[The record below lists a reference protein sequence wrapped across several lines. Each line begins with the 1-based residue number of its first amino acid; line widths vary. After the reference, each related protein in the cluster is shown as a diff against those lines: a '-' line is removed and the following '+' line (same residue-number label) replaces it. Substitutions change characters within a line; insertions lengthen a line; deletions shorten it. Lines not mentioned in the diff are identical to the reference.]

1 MVKFYSINGKLVPAE
16 KAQIGVT
23 DLALLR
29 AFAVFDFFR
38 FSQGKPVFMDDHL
51 ERFERSAGMLGLE
64 IPFSKAGLKKLILEL
79 AKANGLPDV
88 GIHMILTGGYSEDGF
103 SPSKPNLI
111 LLERP
116 FVPQPESKFKNGVK
130 LLLWQYKRE
139 LPEVKSI
146 NYIVPILSLKKRE
159 AAGAAEI
166 LYHDGGYIS
175 ECSRSNIFIVTQ
187 DNVLVTAE
195 KGILKGVSR
204 KHTIEIAKE
213 FYKVELRDITIEEV
227 KNAKE
232 VFLTNTSQ
240 RIMPVVGIDEFTIG
254 NGKPGSITLEL
265 SKLLHARIE
274 ELMENTQK
282 V

>member
-1 MVKFYSINGKLVPAE
+1 MIKFYSINGTLVPADQ
-16 KAQIGVT
+16 AQIGVT

-29 AFAVFDFFR
+29 AFAVFDYFR
-38 FSQGKPVFMDDHL
+38 FVKGKPVFMDDHL
-51 ERFERSAGMLGLE
+51 ERFRHSASLMGLE
-64 IPFSKAGLKKLILEL
+64 IPYSEKELKKLISEL
-79 AKANGLPDV
+79 VKANGLPDV

-130 LLLWQYKRE
+130 LLFWQYKRE

-146 NYIVPILSLKKRE
+146 NYIIPVLSLKQRE

-166 LYHDGGYIS
+166 LYHDGEYIS
-175 ECSRSNIFIVTQ
+175 ECSRSNIFMVTHE
-187 DNVLVTAE
+187 NVLATVE
-195 KGILKGVSR
+195 KDVLKGVSR
-204 KHTIEIAKE
+204 KHTIEVAKDV
-213 FYKVELRDITIEEV
+213 YKVELRDITIEEV

-240 RIMPVVGIDEFTIG
+240 RIMPVVAIDDFVIG
-254 NGKPGSITLEL
+254 DGKPGRVTLEL
-265 SKLLHARIE
+265 SKMLHARIE
-274 ELMENTQK
+274 GLMAKTQT